1 MALTIIHMPT
11 NLPRRQPRPETRA
24 PRDTIATLI
33 RLNPRMNGT
42 ISGMLRR
49 LKAASATGGHER

>member
-11 NLPRRQPRPETRA
+11 NLPRRQPRPGTRTA
-24 PRDTIATLI
+24 RDTIATPI

-42 ISGMLRR
+42 ISGMPRR
-49 LKAASATGGHER
+49 LKAPSATGGHER

>member
-11 NLPRRQPRPETRA
+11 NLPRRQPRPETGA
-24 PRDTIATLI
+24 AHGTMATLI
-33 RLNPRMNGT
+33 RLHPRMNGT

-49 LKAASATGGHER
+49 LKAPRATGGHER